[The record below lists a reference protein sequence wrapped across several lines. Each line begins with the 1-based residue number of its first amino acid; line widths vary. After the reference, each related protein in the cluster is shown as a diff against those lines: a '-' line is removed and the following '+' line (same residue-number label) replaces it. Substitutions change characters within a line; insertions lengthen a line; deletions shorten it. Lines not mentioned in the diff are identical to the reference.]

1 MIESSAAAT
10 PAVTPGVLVG
20 PRREWSVPFGLPGLV
35 RASAQRAPDAIALVE
50 DDGGTLTYAELEV
63 ESDALAA
70 QLRAVG
76 GQPGG
81 VVAVCL
87 PRGRALVIAL
97 LAALKAH
104 MPYLPLSVDDP
115 QRRRDLLLRLSGAG
129 HALVD
134 ADTERLLGPRPDL
147 EVIHVEL
154 GATSQMSDPA
164 SDSWSELVAYSGNQP
179 VYVLFTSGTTGTP
192 KGVVVPSDALVNRLC
207 WMHET
212 FQIRSDDRILQKT
225 PYTFDVSGWELWNP
239 LIAGATMVLLP
250 SGAHRDPGQVV
261 QCIIDKSVTLCHF
274 VPSMLAEFLRWPTAG
289 RCTSLRAVFCS
300 GEELTPGHVRQFRQV
315 LNAELYNLYGPTEAV
330 IDVTYWPCPV
340 EADLPRTLIGG
351 PISNCTLAVLND
363 DHSPTPYGAVG
374 ELAIGG
380 TPLATGYLG
389 EPELTRRAF
398 IDAPPWG
405 PVSRL
410 YLTGDLVRQCPEGL
424 EYLGRRDAQVKI
436 RGQRVELIAVED
448 ALRDLETVVDAA
460 ATTVDRGAGQ
470 ELGALVVL
478 APAAD
483 DLNLVRSGMRQVL
496 PDSHVP
502 TLLFPVADIPLS
514 PSGKLD
520 RRQVREQAATL
531 ADSLGCGADTADG
544 DLPARLWYEATGS
557 YPANA
562 DVGFLDAGGHSLMAA
577 RLVGL
582 VLSHYGVRLPLR
594 ELFRTNMSLTG
605 LRTWLDTVAP
615 APLGAEAPTASAS
628 TALFPQ
634 QHGLW
639 VWSRLFPKCPA
650 YNVTAVLD
658 LDRRVDV
665 ARLERAVNALVRRHP
680 AIRTTFRD
688 TGQDVQRHV
697 HPAEEAGVRVR
708 VGRTDSVVTD
718 VLDHLFVPH
727 LLPRLAVGVRQRAG
741 EWGDTVLLAIDHL
754 VADQRSL
761 DLVLAELAELYAGR
775 QPADSPVS
783 DTGVTPPTPER
794 RELDLA
800 FWRDRLQ
807 DAPQALNLPWQRQRP
822 RVPSFRGAS
831 LDVELGA
838 DGSSLVERFCA
849 RTRVTPFV
857 FVLTVFARRLGRW
870 AGVDD
875 LVVGVPMT
883 GRESPAEQDAIG
895 FFVRTLPVRLRV
907 AAGQQVEAAVEAGAE
922 ALFEATEHAAVSFEE
937 IVEHLGGSRDLA
949 HNPVF
954 RVWCNDIS
962 HEEPPASFGEATATL
977 VHPPA
982 RWSLFDL
989 NLYLYLCRGEAGT
1002 LRLVYSTDL
1011 WDEDTAAAFVRQCRD
1026 DLLRAADPTRVEPTA
1041 VMDAIDQAARVD
1053 GPRRTCADL
1062 VDAVLAHAHAT
1073 PDRVAITGGGRR
1085 ITFGQL
1091 RHRILQVSAA
1101 VRVRSDEQPAVVG
1114 VLARRH
1120 ADLAPAI
1127 LGCWHA
1133 GAAPLLLDA
1142 DAPQRWRSDA
1152 LHAASA
1158 AVLLD
1163 VAPEDDVAP
1172 EGIDGD
1178 ALWLTDEWWAT
1189 TVAADT
1195 PTHRPDPDR
1204 IGHVLLTSGTIGG
1217 PAVVALPA
1225 DALPA
1230 AFDGYRDALSLTA
1243 NDVFAFTV
1251 PPDHD
1256 PVFRDLVLPLV
1267 MGAAVHVATSGEHH
1281 QRGMVPW
1288 LDEIGATVLHTTPS
1302 QATLLAAAHPDRV
1315 LRSLRRVVF
1324 HGDVLC
1330 YSTVAAM
1337 RRLAP
1342 EAQIYNLY
1350 GTTETPQASGLR
1362 RIEPTERGSAGD
1374 AVPIAASAPHRKLV
1388 VLGPEASSNEIGVL
1402 GEIAVTGTGLTLGDL
1417 GENDGDTG
1425 RRHCYRTGDL
1435 GRLRADGLIEL
1446 VGRADRQVSVR
1457 GHRVQLDSVEAVLRE
1472 VRGVRN
1478 CHVAVEPG
1486 TARLIAWWS
1495 GAAELGAAEIAS
1507 ALRAQLPAAAV
1518 PAQIRRIA
1526 AIPLT
1531 ARGKVN
1537 TDALMRASAEQDMAA
1552 RPTAGGE
1559 PLLDLVLR
1567 RVTEQQPSL
1576 ALGPDDNF
1584 FDAGLT
1590 SLNLLRLYESVR
1602 AELGATVTIADFFR
1616 FSTARRL
1623 FEHAVG
1629 AKTTAHRIPSR
1640 RRKRGDFADELRLR
1654 RAVRQIA
1661 AMSLEKGY

>member
-1 MIESSAAAT
+1 MIGSSTAA
-10 PAVTPGVLVG
+10 TPGVLVG
-20 PRREWSVPFGLPGLV
+20 PRRDWSVPFGLPGLV
-35 RASAQRAPDAIALVE
+35 RANAERAPDAVALE

-70 QLRAVG
+70 RLRAAG

-81 VVAVCL
+81 VVAVCM
-87 PRGRALVIAL
+87 PRGRALVVAL

-104 MPYLPLSVDDP
+104 MPYLPLSMDIP
-115 QRRRDLLLRLSGAG
+115 QQHRDLLLSLSGAR
-129 HALVD
+129 HALVE
-134 ADTERLLGPRPDL
+134 ADTDRLLGPRHDL
-147 EVIHVEL
+147 EMVHVEL
-154 GATSQMSDPA
+154 GAA
-164 SDSWSELVAYSGNQP
+164 SDSWSELVAYGGKQP

-250 SGAHRDPGQVV
+250 SGAHLDPGQVV

-289 RCTSLRAVFCS
+289 RCKSLRAVFCS
-300 GEELTPGHVRQFRQV
+300 GEELTPGHVRQFQQV
-315 LNAELYNLYGPTEAV
+315 LDAKLYNLYGPTEAA
-330 IDVTYWPCPV
+330 IDVTYWACPAG
-340 EADLPRTLIGG
+340 ADVPRTLIGG
-351 PISNCTLAVLND
+351 PISNCTLVVLND
-363 DHSPTPYGAVG
+363 DHSPTPYGAAG

-380 TPLATGYLG
+380 IPLATGYLG
-389 EPELTRRAF
+389 EPELSRRAF
-398 IDAPPWG
+398 IDAPPWA
-405 PVSRL
+405 PVPRL
-410 YLTGDLVRQCPEGL
+410 YLTGDLVRQRPEGL
-424 EYLGRRDAQVKI
+424 EYLGRRDTQVKI
-436 RGQRVELIAVED
+436 RGQRIELTAVED
-448 ALRDLETVVDAA
+448 ALRDLETVEDAA

-470 ELGALVVL
+470 ELCALMLL
-478 APAAD
+478 APGTD
-483 DLNLVRSGMRQVL
+483 DLNLVRSGLRQVL

-520 RRQVREQAATL
+520 RGQVRERAAAL
-531 ADSLGCGADTADG
+531 ADSLRCGADRADD
-544 DLPARLWYEATGS
+544 DLPARLWYEATRS

-594 ELFRTNMSLTG
+594 ELFRINMSLTG
-605 LRTWLDTVAP
+605 LRTWLDTAAP
-615 APLGAEAPTASAS
+615 APLSAAPPMAPAS
-628 TALFPQ
+628 TALSPQ

-680 AIRTTFRD
+680 AVRTTFRD
-688 TGQDVQRHV
+688 TGQDVERHM
-697 HPAEEAGVRVR
+697 HPADGAGVRVR
-708 VGRTDSVVTD
+708 VGRTGSVVTD

-727 LLPRLAVGVRQRAG
+727 LLPRLAVGVWQHAG
-741 EWGDTVLLAIDHL
+741 ERGDTVLLAIDHL

-775 QPADSPVS
+775 QPADGEVG
-783 DTGVTPPTPER
+783 DAGVTPPTPEQ

-800 FWRDRLQ
+800 FWRDCLQ
-807 DAPQALNLPWQRQRP
+807 DAPRALNLPLRWPRP
-822 RVPSFRGAS
+822 VVPSFRGAS
-831 LDVELGA
+831 LDVELGS

-849 RTRVTPFV
+849 GARVTPFV
-857 FVLTVFARRLGRW
+857 FVLTVFARRLGLW
-870 AGVDD
+870 VGVDD

-883 GRESPAEQDAIG
+883 GRESPAEQDVIG

-907 AAGQQVEAAVEAGAE
+907 AQEQQAEAAVGASAE
-922 ALFEATEHAAVSFEE
+922 ALFEAAEHAAVSFEE

-949 HNPVF
+949 NNPVF
-954 RVWCNDIS
+954 RVWCNDVS
-962 HEEPPASFGEATATL
+962 HEEPPARFGEATATL

-989 NLYLYLCRGEAGT
+989 SMYLCRGEAGT
-1002 LRLVYSTDL
+1002 LRLRLVYSTDR
-1011 WDEDTAAAFVRQCRD
+1011 WDEDTAAAFLRQCRD
-1026 DLLRAADPTRVEPTA
+1026 DLLRAAGPNRVEP
-1041 VMDAIDQAARVD
+1041 AAAMEQGARAD

-1073 PDRVAITGGGRR
+1073 PDRVATIGVERR
-1085 ITFGQL
+1085 ITFREL

-1101 VRVRSDEQPAVVG
+1101 VCLRSDKQPAVVG

-1142 DAPQRWRSDA
+1142 DAPERWRSDA
-1152 LHAASA
+1152 IHAANA
-1158 AVLLD
+1158 AVLLE
-1163 VAPEDDVAP
+1163 VAPD
-1172 EGIDGD
+1172 GTDGD
-1178 ALWLTDEWWAT
+1178 ALRLTDGWWAT
-1189 TVAADT
+1189 AGVEDT
-1195 PTHRPDPDR
+1195 PTHGWDPDR
-1204 IGHVLLTSGTIGG
+1204 IGHVLLTSGTTGG

-1230 AFDGYRDALSLTA
+1230 AFDGYRDALGLTA

-1256 PVFRDLVLPLV
+1256 PVFRDLVLPLA
-1267 MGAAVHVATSGEHH
+1267 MGAVVHVSASGENH

-1288 LDEIGATVLHTTPS
+1288 LNEIGATVLHTTPS
-1302 QATLLAAAHPDRV
+1302 QATLLTATHPDRV

-1324 HGDVLC
+1324 HGDVLR
-1330 YSTVAAM
+1330 YGTVAAM

-1342 EAQIYNLY
+1342 GAEIYNLY

-1362 RIEPTERGSAGD
+1362 RIEPTERDSDGD

-1388 VLGPEASSNEIGVL
+1388 VLGPDASNEIGVL
-1402 GEIAVTGTGLTLGDL
+1402 GEIAVTGTGLTLGYL
-1417 GENDGDTG
+1417 GEGDGDTD
-1425 RRHCYRTGDL
+1425 RHHCYRTGDL
-1435 GRLRADGLIEL
+1435 GRLRADGLIDL
-1446 VGRADRQVSVR
+1446 VGRADRQVSVQ
-1457 GHRVQLDSVEAVLRE
+1457 GHRVQLDSVEAVMRE
-1472 VRGVRN
+1472 VHGVRN

-1495 GAAELGAAEIAS
+1495 GSAEPCAAKIVS
-1507 ALRAQLPAAAV
+1507 ALRAQLPTAAV
-1518 PAQIRRIA
+1518 PAQIHRVES
-1526 AIPLT
+1526 IPLT
-1531 ARGKVN
+1531 ARGKVD
-1537 TDALMRASAEQDMAA
+1537 TDALVRASAEQGKAA
-1552 RPTAGGE
+1552 HHTAGAG
-1559 PLLDLVLR
+1559 PLLDLLLR
-1567 RVTEQQPSL
+1567 RVTEQQPGL
-1576 ALGPDDNF
+1576 TLGPDDNF

-1602 AELGATVTIADFFR
+1602 LELGATVPIADFFR
-1616 FSTARRL
+1616 FPTARRL
-1623 FEHAVG
+1623 SEHVAG
-1629 AKTTAHRIPSR
+1629 ANATAHRIPPR
-1640 RRKRGDFADELRLR
+1640 RRAHGDFADELRLR
-1654 RAVRQIA
+1654 RAMRRIA
-1661 AMSLEKGY
+1661 AMSQEKRC